1 MSLTISNVK
10 DHQVVIR
17 SDFGLYQRIYN
28 APSSSQVAAI
38 WLENEQTGEC
48 IERDIIVYSHS
59 KFSYKVQHYYG
70 CYDPLQYPLLFPFRD
85 MGWHQGIKNKKNLKK

>member
-1 MSLTISNVK
+1 M
-10 DHQVVIR
+10 
-17 SDFGLYQRIYN
+17 
-28 APSSSQVAAI
+28 AAI

-59 KFSYKVQHYYG
+59 EFSHKVQHYYG

-85 MGWHQGIKNKKNLKK
+85 MGWHQGIKKKKIKKK